1 MKGGAKNRD
10 RREDAVRS
18 GDRSERR
25 LAVFRGIL
33 LCAGAALIAAGAF
46 RGEIALVFTKAAN
59 MSHKCI
65 GIG

>member
-1 MKGGAKNRD
+1 MKGGAKDRN
-10 RREDAVRS
+10 RREDGVRS
-18 GDRSERR
+18 GDRSGRR

-33 LCAGAALIAAGAF
+33 LCAGAALIAAGVF

-59 MSHKCI
+59 ICMECI